1 MKNFCLSVF
10 SFCCLALGCAAAT
23 PAVAGET
30 IKMSTT
36 TSTQDS
42 GLLEYLLPKFTAD
55 TGITVQVLA
64 KGTGA
69 ALRDGMDGNVDV
81 VFVHDPAREVTFVE
95 EGYGTKRYEVM
106 HNDFVLVGPASDPAG
121 IKGMNKIG
129 DALQAIASK
138 KAPFISRGDDS
149 GTHAKELALW
159 GKSGVPLKKDSHS
172 VVKNG
177 KPMEVVFVI
186 PKGDWYMSIGQ
197 GMGKTLMMAEEK
209 KAYTLADRG
218 TFVQQKFGKTPPT
231 TLEVLTENDG
241 PLLNPYGVIPVNP
254 KKFPHVQFDAAQK
267 FAEWLVSET
276 GQKHIAA
283 YTLQGKQLFFPDALP
298 KK

>member
-1 MKNFCLSVF
+1 MMKQILSVF
-10 SFCCLALGCAAAT
+10 SLCCLALGCSAT
-23 PAVAGET
+23 PAFAGET

-42 GLLEYLLPKFTAD
+42 GLLDYLLPKFTAD
-55 TGITVQVLA
+55 TGITVQVIA

-81 VFVHDPAREVTFVE
+81 VFVHDPAREVAFVE
-95 EGYGTKRYEVM
+95 EGYGTKRFEVM

-121 IKGMNKIG
+121 IKGLTKID
-129 DALQAIASK
+129 DALQTIASK

-159 GKSGVPLKKDSHS
+159 KKAGVPLEKTTQNIMKG
-172 VVKNG
+172 G
-177 KPMEVVFVI
+177 KPAEVVFEA
-186 PKGDWYMSIGQ
+186 PKGAWYMSIGQ

-218 TFVQQKFGKTPPT
+218 TFVQQKFGKKPPT
-231 TLEVLTENDG
+231 TLEIISENDG

-254 KKFPHVQFDAAQK
+254 KKFPHVQFDAAEK
-267 FAEWLVSET
+267 FAEWLVSEA

>member
-1 MKNFCLSVF
+1 MMKRFLSVI
-10 SFCCLALGCAAAT
+10 SACCLALGCGAAT
-23 PAVAGET
+23 PAIAGET

-42 GLLEYLLPKFTAD
+42 GLLDYLLPKFTAD
-55 TGITVQVLA
+55 TGITVQVIA

-81 VFVHDPAREVTFVE
+81 VFVHDPAREVKFVK

-121 IKGMNKIG
+121 IKGLKKID
-129 DALQAIASK
+129 DALKAIASK
-138 KAPFISRGDDS
+138 NAPFISRGDDS
-149 GTHAKELALW
+149 GTHAKELFLW
-159 GKSGVPLKKDSHS
+159 KDAGVPLEKTSQKIM
-172 VVKNG
+172 KGG
-177 KPMEVVFVI
+177 KPAEVVFEA
-186 PKGDWYMSIGQ
+186 PKGEWYMSIGQ

-218 TFVQQKFGKTPPT
+218 TFVQQKYGKKPPS
-231 TLEVLTENDG
+231 TLEIVTENDG

-254 KKFPHVQFDAAQK
+254 AKFPQAKFDAAQK
-267 FAEWLVSET
+267 FAEWLVSEA

-298 KK
+298 QK